1 MWKLLKAAV
10 LLIVLAGVVFGGWML
25 WFASAPIKQPRPDV
39 EFAIQSGSGLRA
51 AVRQMQAAG
60 LEFSG
65 PSFVLMA
72 RALGR
77 AGNIKA
83 GYYALAEG
91 ATPLDLL
98 DKITRGDF
106 VQRSILLVE
115 GWTFAQARAAL
126 DAHPDVRHDTLG
138 LSDEE
143 VMARIGRP
151 GVLPEGRFFPDT
163 YVFAKGTSD
172 VDILKR
178 AYDSLARH
186 LAQAWEERDADLPL
200 KTEEEALILASI
212 VEKETGRAEDRATI
226 AAVFHNRLRIGML
239 LQTDPT
245 VIYGMGERFDGN
257 LRRNDLRTDT
267 PYNTYTRR
275 GLPPTPIALPSRA
288 AIDAVMHP
296 ADTDALYF
304 VARGDG
310 SSHFSRTLDEH
321 NRAVNRYQ
329 RGGRQ

>member
-39 EFAIQSGSGLRA
+39 EFAIQPGSGLRA

-186 LAQAWEERDADLPL
+186 LAQAWEERDANLPL